1 MGHGTWSCYQGI
13 VSFTWPDQ
21 ISFLTVI
28 EETST
33 LTLGVGGVKAWQDS
47 EIVCKGS
54 ES

>member
-28 EETST
+28 EETSR
-33 LTLGVGGVKAWQDS
+33 LMLGVGGVKAWQDS
-47 EIVCKGS
+47 GIVCKGS